1 MATNKQICKAS
12 DDFNEWSEMLQMLKG
27 RKQTLQEQ
35 LSDINQRIDDQQ
47 AVVAA
52 ALETL
57 KTLVNE

>member
-12 DDFNEWSEMLQMLKG
+12 DDFNEWSEILQMLKN
-27 RKQTLQEQ
+27 RKQMLQEQ
-35 LSDINQRIDDQQ
+35 LAEINQRIDAQQ
-47 AVVAA
+47 VSVAN